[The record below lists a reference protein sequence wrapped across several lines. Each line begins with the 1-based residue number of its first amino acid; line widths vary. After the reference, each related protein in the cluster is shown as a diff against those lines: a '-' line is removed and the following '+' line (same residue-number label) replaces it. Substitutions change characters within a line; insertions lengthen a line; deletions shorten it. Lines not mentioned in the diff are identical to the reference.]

1 MFLPNFSE
9 ILQKQSKVMKK
20 RLQTYG
26 IFLKIMRISI
36 TQLFLAVMCVGLSY
50 AKDSFAQELLDKRIT
65 LRAEEKTIKTILTQ
79 IESETS
85 IKFVYSPAA
94 IDAKRKVSINA
105 QNQSLKDLFDTFF
118 SPLRIKYRLA
128 GKKIVLS
135 LEQHTSSSLNNNVLE
150 TDIFLPATSIDF
162 GIKGVV
168 SDEKGERLPGVS
180 VSIKGTTKGTTT
192 NIKGEY
198 NLEVT
203 DTKVTLV
210 FSYVGYLAQ
219 EILVGNQTKIDVLL
233 KIDNKTL
240 EEVLVVGYG
249 SVKKSDLT
257 GSVASLKKEDF
268 NPGANSSIDQLMLG
282 KAAGVQIS
290 QNSSEPGGGVSV
302 RIRGVSSLNA
312 GSDPLYVI
320 DGLPIDNSTL
330 LSSSSGGA
338 GTGTNSNPR
347 NPLNTINPNDIESIE
362 ILKDASAT
370 AIYGSRGAN
379 GVILITTK
387 KGKNGKVNVGYDFNL
402 GTQSVANKI
411 DILDT
416 QQYIKAMNDIS
427 KDEGRVSEFSNDAI
441 AKIGAGVNWQ
451 DQVLQRAMLNSH
463 NLSVSGG
470 DDKTTFFS
478 SINYYDQDG
487 VVKNT
492 GIKKYIARVN
502 LNRKLGENVRMGI
515 NINSSLVKDQ
525 NSVDGLNNNENAGP
539 LNSAL
544 LYDPTEPVYTSDGV
558 TFNQSKNLTINNPL
572 SLVEGLT
579 SNNETNRTIGNLFID
594 FKILKGLEGKLNFG
608 SDRQTARR
616 DLYNSTKTL
625 NGLSAKGI
633 ANIATL
639 QRSNVLLEYTMT
651 YNKDLNKNSK
661 LNVLS
666 GVTYQYFNQNS
677 FAGIIRT
684 FPSDVLGTNNLGL
697 GDTNNDNLTSQQEDN
712 RLLSYLS
719 RVNYSLYNKYL
730 ITASI
735 RADGSSKFGTNNKY
749 GYFPSVAFGWKL
761 IEEKFIP
768 KFFNDLKLRASW
780 GITGNQDI
788 ANYASLTT
796 YTSGP
801 SAVFNNSVV
810 ATTRPSRIANPDLKW
825 ESTEQLNIGI
835 DASIWRGR
843 LNATVDYFI
852 KNTKDILLN
861 LPLPRATGFE
871 SILSN
876 VGKMQNKGFEF
887 TINSINID
895 KAAFKWNTT
904 INLSAIKNKVT
915 DLGSITEIVTGNVEA
930 IGNTA
935 IVRVGYPA
943 YAYYGYI
950 INGIFQQ
957 NDDIKNSAQPS
968 SKAGYPKFE
977 DVNNDKKISPLD
989 QVIIGSPFPDFTF
1002 GIQNTVTYKRFQL
1015 SFFIQGQKGGNQL
1028 NINVLESMYPNNFRR
1043 NRLSEQVLNR
1053 WTPTNTDTKWPSGAQ
1068 PSAYGGGKVNTLV
1081 LQDASYIRFKNFQL
1095 GYNLPV
1101 KNTKVFQSARI
1112 YLTGQ
1117 NLATITK
1124 YNGFD
1129 PEASAFG
1136 RSNVRLDYNGYPLA
1150 RTYILGIN
1158 VNF

>member
-1 MFLPNFSE
+1 
-9 ILQKQSKVMKK
+9 MKNSFIFK
-20 RLQTYG
+20 RLL
-26 IFLKIMRISI
+26 LKIVKLSLVQLVLILIFTGI
-36 TQLFLAVMCVGLSY
+36 TTATPVKGQEMLDTKVTLSLSNVSLENALSELEKS
-50 AKDSFAQELLDKRIT
+50 AKVKFSYNSRTLKLGQKVNVTAKNEVLSSVLSKLLK
-65 LRAEEKTIKTILTQ
+65 
-79 IESETS
+79 
-85 IKFVYSPAA
+85 
-94 IDAKRKVSINA
+94 
-105 QNQSLKDLFDTFF
+105 
-118 SPLRIKYRLA
+118 PLNIKYIPISNR
-128 GKKIVLS
+128 IVLRNDEEPKVGFS
-135 LEQHTSSSLNNNVLE
+135 QEAEQTTKIDKLTSA
-150 TDIFLPATSIDF
+150 DII
-162 GIKGVV
+162 IKGIVA
-168 SDEKGERLPGVS
+168 DENGEKLPGVS
-180 VSIKGTTKGTTT
+180 ITVKGTTKGSISNT
-192 NIKGEY
+192 NGEY
-198 NLEVT
+198 SIAVQDEKSV
-203 DTKVTLV
+203 LV
-210 FSYVGYLAQ
+210 FNFVGYYVQ
-219 EILVGNQTKIDVLL
+219 EIMVGNQTKIDVLL

-240 EEVLVVGYG
+240 DEVLVVGYG

-257 GSVASLKKEDF
+257 GSVASLKQEEF

-282 KAAGVQIS
+282 KAAGVQIT

-451 DQVLQRAMLNSH
+451 DQVLQSAMLSSH
-463 NLSVSGG
+463 NLSISGG

-478 SINYYDQDG
+478 SLNYYDQDG

-502 LNRKLGENVRMGI
+502 LNRKLGENIRMGI

-544 LYDPTEPVYTSDGV
+544 LYDPTEPIYTSDGV

-572 SLVEGLT
+572 SLVVGLT
-579 SNNETNRTIGNLFID
+579 SNNETNRTIGNLFVD
-594 FKILKGLEGKLNFG
+594 FKIMKGLEGKLNFG

-661 LNVLS
+661 LNLLG
-666 GVTYQYFNQNS
+666 GVTYQYFNQNA

-801 SAVFNNSVV
+801 NAVFNNAVV

-835 DASIWRGR
+835 DGSIWRGR

-852 KNTKDILLN
+852 KNTRDILLN

-887 TINSINID
+887 SINSINID
-895 KAAFKWNTT
+895 KAAFKWNSS
-904 INLSAIKNKVT
+904 INLSVIKNKVT

-935 IVRVGYPA
+935 VVRVGYPA

-968 SKAGYPKFE
+968 SKPGYPIFE
-977 DVNNDKKISPLD
+977 DINNDKRISPLD
-989 QVIIGSPFPDFTF
+989 QVIIGSPFPDFTY
-1002 GIQNTVTYKRFQL
+1002 GIQNTITYKRFQL

-1028 NINVLESMYPNNFRR
+1028 NINVMESMYPNNFRR

-1053 WTPTNTDTKWPSGAQ
+1053 WTPENTSTKWPSGVQ

-1101 KNTKVFQSARI
+1101 ENTKVFQSARI

-1150 RTYILGIN
+1150 RTYILGVN

>member
-1 MFLPNFSE
+1 
-9 ILQKQSKVMKK
+9 MKNSFIFK
-20 RLQTYG
+20 RLL
-26 IFLKIMRISI
+26 LKIVKLSLVQLVLILIFTGI
-36 TQLFLAVMCVGLSY
+36 TTATPVKGQEMLDTKVTLSLSNVSLENALSELEKS
-50 AKDSFAQELLDKRIT
+50 AKVKFSYNSRTLKLGQKVNVTAKNEVLSSVLSKLLK
-65 LRAEEKTIKTILTQ
+65 
-79 IESETS
+79 
-85 IKFVYSPAA
+85 
-94 IDAKRKVSINA
+94 
-105 QNQSLKDLFDTFF
+105 
-118 SPLRIKYRLA
+118 PLNIKYIPISNR
-128 GKKIVLS
+128 IVLRNDEEPKVGFS
-135 LEQHTSSSLNNNVLE
+135 QEAEQTTKIDKLTSA
-150 TDIFLPATSIDF
+150 DII
-162 GIKGVV
+162 IKGTVA
-168 SDEKGERLPGVS
+168 DENGEKLPGVS
-180 VSIKGTTKGTTT
+180 ITVKGTTKGSISNT
-192 NIKGEY
+192 NGEY
-198 NLEVT
+198 SIAVQDEKSV
-203 DTKVTLV
+203 LV
-210 FSYVGYLAQ
+210 FNFVGYYVQ
-219 EILVGNQTKIDVLL
+219 EIMVGNQTKIDVLL

-240 EEVLVVGYG
+240 DEVLVVGYG

-257 GSVASLKKEDF
+257 GSVASLKQEEF

-282 KAAGVQIS
+282 KAAGVQIT

-451 DQVLQRAMLNSH
+451 DQVLQSAMLSSH
-463 NLSVSGG
+463 NLSISGG

-478 SINYYDQDG
+478 SLNYYDQDG

-502 LNRKLGENVRMGI
+502 LNRKLGENIRMGI

-544 LYDPTEPVYTSDGV
+544 LYDPTEPIYTSDGV

-572 SLVEGLT
+572 SLVVGLT
-579 SNNETNRTIGNLFID
+579 SNNETNRTIGNLFVD
-594 FKILKGLEGKLNFG
+594 FKIMKGLEGKLNFG

-661 LNVLS
+661 LNLLG
-666 GVTYQYFNQNS
+666 GVTYQYFNQNA

-801 SAVFNNSVV
+801 NAVFNNAVV

-835 DASIWRGR
+835 DGSIWRGR

-852 KNTKDILLN
+852 KNTRDILLN

-887 TINSINID
+887 SINSINID
-895 KAAFKWNTT
+895 KAAFKWNSS
-904 INLSAIKNKVT
+904 INLSVIKNKVT

-935 IVRVGYPA
+935 VVRVGYPA

-968 SKAGYPKFE
+968 SKPGYPIFE
-977 DVNNDKKISPLD
+977 DINNDKRISPLD
-989 QVIIGSPFPDFTF
+989 QVIIGSPFPDFTY
-1002 GIQNTVTYKRFQL
+1002 GIQNTITYKRFQL

-1028 NINVLESMYPNNFRR
+1028 NINVMESMYPNNFRR

-1053 WTPTNTDTKWPSGAQ
+1053 WTPENTSTKWPSGVQ

-1101 KNTKVFQSARI
+1101 ENTKVFQSARI

-1150 RTYILGIN
+1150 RTYILGVN

>member
-1 MFLPNFSE
+1 
-9 ILQKQSKVMKK
+9 MKNSFIFK
-20 RLQTYG
+20 RLL
-26 IFLKIMRISI
+26 LKIVKLSLVQLVLILIFTGI
-36 TQLFLAVMCVGLSY
+36 TTATPVKGQEMLDTKVTLSLSNVSLENALSELEKS
-50 AKDSFAQELLDKRIT
+50 AKVKFSYNSRTLKLGQKVNVTAKNEVLSSVLSKLLK
-65 LRAEEKTIKTILTQ
+65 
-79 IESETS
+79 
-85 IKFVYSPAA
+85 
-94 IDAKRKVSINA
+94 
-105 QNQSLKDLFDTFF
+105 
-118 SPLRIKYRLA
+118 PLNIKYIPISNR
-128 GKKIVLS
+128 IVLRNDEEPKVGFS
-135 LEQHTSSSLNNNVLE
+135 QEAEQTTKIDKLTSA
-150 TDIFLPATSIDF
+150 DII
-162 GIKGVV
+162 IKGTVA
-168 SDEKGERLPGVS
+168 DENGEKLPGVS
-180 VSIKGTTKGTTT
+180 ITVKGTTKGSISNT
-192 NIKGEY
+192 NGEY
-198 NLEVT
+198 SIAVQDEKSV
-203 DTKVTLV
+203 LV
-210 FSYVGYLAQ
+210 FNFVGYYVQ
-219 EILVGNQTKIDVLL
+219 EIMVGNQTKIDVLL

-240 EEVLVVGYG
+240 DEVLVVGYG

-257 GSVASLKKEDF
+257 GSVASLKQEEF

-282 KAAGVQIS
+282 KAAGVQIT

-441 AKIGAGVNWQ
+441 AKIGAGVDWQ
-451 DQVLQRAMLNSH
+451 DQVLQSAMLSSH
-463 NLSVSGG
+463 NLSISGG

-478 SINYYDQDG
+478 SLNYYDQDG

-502 LNRKLGENVRMGI
+502 LNRKLGENIRMGI

-544 LYDPTEPVYTSDGV
+544 LYDPTEPIYTSDGV

-572 SLVEGLT
+572 SLVVGLT
-579 SNNETNRTIGNLFID
+579 SNNETNRTIGNLFVD
-594 FKILKGLEGKLNFG
+594 FKIMKGLEGKLNFG

-661 LNVLS
+661 LNLLG
-666 GVTYQYFNQNS
+666 GVTYQYFNQNA

-801 SAVFNNSVV
+801 NAVFNNAVV

-835 DASIWRGR
+835 DGSIWRGR

-852 KNTKDILLN
+852 KNTRDILLN

-887 TINSINID
+887 SINSINID
-895 KAAFKWNTT
+895 KAAFKWNSS
-904 INLSAIKNKVT
+904 INLSVIKNKVT

-935 IVRVGYPA
+935 VVRVGYPA

-968 SKAGYPKFE
+968 SKPGYPIFE
-977 DVNNDKKISPLD
+977 DINNDKRISPLD
-989 QVIIGSPFPDFTF
+989 QVIIGSPFPDFTY
-1002 GIQNTVTYKRFQL
+1002 GIQNTITYKRLQL

-1028 NINVLESMYPNNFRR
+1028 NINVMESMYPNNFRR

-1053 WTPTNTDTKWPSGAQ
+1053 WTPENTSTKWPSGVQ

-1101 KNTKVFQSARI
+1101 ENTKVFQSARI

>member
-1 MFLPNFSE
+1 
-9 ILQKQSKVMKK
+9 MKNSFIFK
-20 RLQTYG
+20 RLL
-26 IFLKIMRISI
+26 LKIVKLSLVQLVLILIFTGI
-36 TQLFLAVMCVGLSY
+36 TTATPVKGQEMLDTKVTLSLSNVSLENALSELEKS
-50 AKDSFAQELLDKRIT
+50 AKVKFSYNSRTLKLGQKVNVTAKNEVLSSVLSKLLK
-65 LRAEEKTIKTILTQ
+65 
-79 IESETS
+79 
-85 IKFVYSPAA
+85 
-94 IDAKRKVSINA
+94 
-105 QNQSLKDLFDTFF
+105 
-118 SPLRIKYRLA
+118 PLNIKYIPISNR
-128 GKKIVLS
+128 IVLRNDEEPKVGFS
-135 LEQHTSSSLNNNVLE
+135 QEAEQTTKIDKLTSA
-150 TDIFLPATSIDF
+150 DII
-162 GIKGVV
+162 IKGTVA
-168 SDEKGERLPGVS
+168 DENGEKLPGVS
-180 VSIKGTTKGTTT
+180 ITVKGTTKGSISNT
-192 NIKGEY
+192 NGEY
-198 NLEVT
+198 SIAVQDEKSV
-203 DTKVTLV
+203 LV
-210 FSYVGYLAQ
+210 FNFVGYYVQ
-219 EILVGNQTKIDVLL
+219 EIMVGNQTKIDVLL

-240 EEVLVVGYG
+240 DEVLVVGYG

-257 GSVASLKKEDF
+257 GSVASLKQEEF

-282 KAAGVQIS
+282 KAAGVQIT

-441 AKIGAGVNWQ
+441 AKIGAGVDWQ
-451 DQVLQRAMLNSH
+451 DQVLQSAMLSSH
-463 NLSVSGG
+463 NLSISGG

-478 SINYYDQDG
+478 SLNYYDQDG

-502 LNRKLGENVRMGI
+502 LNRKLGENIRMGI

-544 LYDPTEPVYTSDGV
+544 LYDPTEPIYTSDGV

-572 SLVEGLT
+572 SLVVGLT
-579 SNNETNRTIGNLFID
+579 SNNETNRTIGNLFVD
-594 FKILKGLEGKLNFG
+594 FKIMKGLEGKLNFG

-661 LNVLS
+661 LNLLG
-666 GVTYQYFNQNS
+666 GVTYQYFNQNA

-801 SAVFNNSVV
+801 NAVFNNAVV

-835 DASIWRGR
+835 DGSIWRGR

-852 KNTKDILLN
+852 KNTRDILLN

-887 TINSINID
+887 SINSINID
-895 KAAFKWNTT
+895 KAAFKWNSS
-904 INLSAIKNKVT
+904 INLSVIKNKVT

-935 IVRVGYPA
+935 VVRVGYPA

-968 SKAGYPKFE
+968 SKPGYPIFE
-977 DVNNDKKISPLD
+977 DINNDKRISPLD
-989 QVIIGSPFPDFTF
+989 QVIIGSPFPDFTY
-1002 GIQNTVTYKRFQL
+1002 GIQNTITYKRLQL

-1028 NINVLESMYPNNFRR
+1028 NINVMESMYPNNFRR

-1053 WTPTNTDTKWPSGAQ
+1053 WTPENTSTKWPSGVQ

-1101 KNTKVFQSARI
+1101 ENTKVFQSARI

-1150 RTYILGIN
+1150 RTYILGVN

>member
-1 MFLPNFSE
+1 
-9 ILQKQSKVMKK
+9 MKNSFIFK
-20 RLQTYG
+20 RLL
-26 IFLKIMRISI
+26 LKIVKLSLVQLVLILIFTGI
-36 TQLFLAVMCVGLSY
+36 TTATPVKGQEMLDTKVTLSLSNVSLENALSELEKS
-50 AKDSFAQELLDKRIT
+50 AKVKFSYNSRTLKLGQKVNVTAKNEVLSSVLSKLLK
-65 LRAEEKTIKTILTQ
+65 
-79 IESETS
+79 
-85 IKFVYSPAA
+85 
-94 IDAKRKVSINA
+94 
-105 QNQSLKDLFDTFF
+105 
-118 SPLRIKYRLA
+118 PLNIKYIPISNR
-128 GKKIVLS
+128 IVLRNDEEPKVGFS
-135 LEQHTSSSLNNNVLE
+135 QEAEQTTKIDKLTSA
-150 TDIFLPATSIDF
+150 DII
-162 GIKGVV
+162 IKGTVA
-168 SDEKGERLPGVS
+168 DENGEKLPGVS
-180 VSIKGTTKGTTT
+180 ITVKGTTKGSISNT
-192 NIKGEY
+192 NGEY
-198 NLEVT
+198 SIAVQDEKSV
-203 DTKVTLV
+203 LV
-210 FSYVGYLAQ
+210 FNFVGYYVQ
-219 EILVGNQTKIDVLL
+219 EIMVGNQTKIDVLL

-240 EEVLVVGYG
+240 DEVLVVGYG

-257 GSVASLKKEDF
+257 GSVASLKQEEF

-282 KAAGVQIS
+282 KAAGVQIT

-451 DQVLQRAMLNSH
+451 DQVLQSAMLSSH
-463 NLSVSGG
+463 NLSISGG

-478 SINYYDQDG
+478 SLNYYDQDG

-502 LNRKLGENVRMGI
+502 LNRKLGENIRMGI

-544 LYDPTEPVYTSDGV
+544 LYDPTEPIYTSDGV

-572 SLVEGLT
+572 SLVVGLT
-579 SNNETNRTIGNLFID
+579 SNNETNRTIGNLFVD
-594 FKILKGLEGKLNFG
+594 FKIMKGLEGKLNFG

-661 LNVLS
+661 LNLLG
-666 GVTYQYFNQNS
+666 GVTYQYFNQNA

-801 SAVFNNSVV
+801 NAVFNNAVV

-835 DASIWRGR
+835 DGSIWRGR

-852 KNTKDILLN
+852 KNTRDILLN

-887 TINSINID
+887 SINSINID
-895 KAAFKWNTT
+895 KAAFKWNSS
-904 INLSAIKNKVT
+904 INLSVIKNKVT

-935 IVRVGYPA
+935 VVRVGYPA

-968 SKAGYPKFE
+968 SKPGYPIFE
-977 DVNNDKKISPLD
+977 DINNDKRISPLD
-989 QVIIGSPFPDFTF
+989 QVIIGSPFPDFTY
-1002 GIQNTVTYKRFQL
+1002 GIQNTITYKRLQL

-1028 NINVLESMYPNNFRR
+1028 NINVMESMYPNNFRR

-1053 WTPTNTDTKWPSGAQ
+1053 WTPENTSTKWPSGVQ

-1101 KNTKVFQSARI
+1101 ENTKVFQSARI

-1150 RTYILGIN
+1150 RTYILGVN